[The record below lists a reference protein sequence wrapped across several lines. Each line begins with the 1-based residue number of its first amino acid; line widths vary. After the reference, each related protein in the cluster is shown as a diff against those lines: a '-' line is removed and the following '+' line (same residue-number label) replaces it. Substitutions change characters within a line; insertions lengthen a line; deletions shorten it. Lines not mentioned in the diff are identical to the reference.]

1 MDISFLRER
10 DNPGSFSVTE
20 LNNYIKN
27 LFDGNRTLSAVTVKG
42 EISNFKN
49 HSTGHLYFSLKDE
62 EGQIRAVMFR
72 SKAMSLKFMPESGM
86 RVIAHGSVTIY
97 PRDGSYQLYVNSL
110 QPDGIG
116 ALYLAY
122 EQLKDKLYQEGLF
135 DESHKKPIPYAPQ
148 SVGVITSPT
157 GAAVRDIINVISR
170 RFPIATVYLYPALVQ
185 GEGAEES
192 LISGLDYF
200 EKSALADVII
210 LGRGGGSIEDLWAF
224 NGERL
229 ARKIFAATT
238 PIISAVGHETDFTI
252 ADFVSDLRAP
262 TPSAAAELAVPDS
275 KELLMRIDGIGE
287 SGSKALER
295 RLAHVGDGTA
305 SLGER
310 PDLILLDGG
319 VGQVG
324 AVRRVMERLG
334 VDIPLYGMVKDDY
347 HKTRALTDGAT
358 EISIAREMGVYT
370 FIYNLQEEAHRFA
383 VKSSSGAKRRTMTH
397 SVLEK
402 IPGVGPAKAR
412 VLLAAMPLGRIK
424 VASAEELGRVKGISE
439 KDAENIVKYFS
450 GGKKR

>member
-49 HSTGHLYFSLKDE
+49 HSTGHLYFPLKDE

-86 RVIAHGSVTIY
+86 RVIAHGSVTVY

-122 EQLKDKLYQEGLF
+122 EQLKDKLYREGLF

-200 EKSALADVII
+200 EKSSLADVII

-287 SGSKALER
+287 SGSRALER
-295 RLAHVGDGTA
+295 RLERARESVNRLSDAVFAGKLRLTLDSYKQRIEGLFDKARSRMLVNLENSEASLALKVGMLETLNPLRVLTRGYSIAEKGGVRISSTEQISVGD
-305 SLGER
+305 
-310 PDLILLDGG
+310 DLKILF
-319 VGQVG
+319 
-324 AVRRVMERLG
+324 
-334 VDIPLYGMVKDDY
+334 
-347 HKTRALTDGAT
+347 TDG
-358 EISIAREMGVYT
+358 
-370 FIYNLQEEAHRFA
+370 
-383 VKSSSGAKRRTMTH
+383 
-397 SVLEK
+397 
-402 IPGVGPAKAR
+402 
-412 VLLAAMPLGRIK
+412 
-424 VASAEELGRVKGISE
+424 SAEASVSRVIK
-439 KDAENIVKYFS
+439 ENL
-450 GGKKR
+450 